1 MKNVL
6 ILEDDGAMLEAIG
19 KIISEIEISTF
30 VYKINT
36 LTDAYQIAIE
46 HDISL
51 FIIDIIIDRS
61 VRNDVS
67 GLVFV
72 ENIRK
77 IEKYAF
83 VPVIFMT
90 ALTDPE
96 LHAYRQLHCY
106 GYLGKPLVV
115 EEAKKLIE
123 EALKYSIPKNENS
136 MLYTRKDGIIY
147 AVKKSEIVYIK
158 SHGGKIVIKTL
169 KDELTVYY
177 RNCRD
182 MLKELDSDKYIQCNR
197 STIVNRDYIQNVD
210 LINRVVKMK
219 DDFGIV
225 QLGKVMKKS
234 FMDKMDYD

>member
-234 FMDKMDYD
+234 FMDKMGYD